1 MGTDMVPPVPG
12 ALVVGRARFGRSH
25 ALTAEHPGW
34 FPSRMS
40 PNEPLTF
47 RLPFPP
53 PRCGGGR
60 GREIA
65 RFRGH
70 AARRN
75 GQVVRFAP
83 RNGGCWGGKP
93 PVVRPLAGT
102 LTGHDPSVQRDLR
115 EEDPWLGRPHAHRS
129 SASPP
134 LP

>member
-25 ALTAEHPGW
+25 ALTAGQPVW
-34 FPSRMS
+34 FPHHRS

-47 RLPFPP
+47 RRPFLPHAAL

-60 GREIA
+60 GPEIT

-75 GQVVRFAP
+75 GEVVRLTP
-83 RNGGCWGGKP
+83 RGD
-93 PVVRPLAGT
+93 V
-102 LTGHDPSVQRDLR
+102 S
-115 EEDPWLGRPHAHRS
+115 
-129 SASPP
+129 
-134 LP
+134 